1 MQKKSIG
8 KLSKFAVPLVS
19 KGRFFRE
26 KKTIS
31 GMIFNE
37 IETELYILLHLED

>member
-8 KLSKFAVPLVS
+8 NLSKFAVPLVS

-26 KKTIS
+26 KKNQ
-31 GMIFNE
+31 FKE
-37 IETELYILLHLED
+37 